1 MNKKGFTLIEVI
13 AIIAILG
20 VIMTLVGPRLI
31 DMLNGGIEKT
41 MKVQENEVKESGLIY
56 LEDYCKNPDSG
67 EVCPSSI
74 TLDENTYTY
83 SGKITLEELLST
95 DIMDGDV
102 KLNGTKCTGCV
113 VFNNNDATA
122 YLKCGTTYEN
132 PNYSTKCN

>member
-20 VIMTLVGPRLI
+20 VIMTLVVPRILSS
-31 DMLNGGIEKT
+31 LNGGIEKT
-41 MKVQENEVKESGLIY
+41 MKVQEDEIREAGLLY
-56 LEDYCKNPDSG
+56 LEDMCKNPIG
-67 EVCPSSI
+67 YGTCPSTI
-74 TLDENTYTY
+74 TYDDATNSY
-83 SGKITLEELLST
+83 SGKVSL
-95 DIMDGDV
+95 DILVSSKYIDKIMHSGES
-102 KLNGTKCTGCV
+102 CSACV